1 MVQGNVLFASKS
13 MQEEQ
18 LRDGLKGLG
27 QAEDSNILFGT
38 LIQVSCHL
46 MSSRLTVS
54 RLKSSLL
61 YRSSCN
67 LRWSETSQMPLV
79 RRKVSAVSNLGILI
93 LSKIYK
99 SFLKYYSP
107 QAGTGRRSSI
117 SFRKKCSQ
125 ITYLFKIYCM
135 MVPRLS
141 LIPHQLCDF
150 CCVIKRI
157 L

>member
-1 MVQGNVLFASKS
+1 MS
-13 MQEEQ
+13 EESSCDGSRKCMLCQ
-18 LRDGLKGLG
+18 KVNAGELLRDGLKGLG

-46 MSSRLTVS
+46 MSNRLTVS

-67 LRWSETSQMPLV
+67 LRWSETSQMPPV

-99 SFLKYYSP
+99 SFLKYYST
-107 QAGTGRRSSI
+107 QADIGRRSSI
-117 SFRKKCSQ
+117 SFRKKNTFSNN
-125 ITYLFKIYCM
+125 LFKIYCM
-135 MVPRLS
+135 MVPRFS
-141 LIPHQLCDF
+141 LISH
-150 CCVIKRI
+150 
-157 L
+157 